1 MVPETWADFFSFLSA
16 LMTAHAS
23 MLRHS
28 ERISFED
35 FAVILIVW
43 FGVKS
48 ALASASSGHSGFH
61 FERFAS
67 LLMTIAFGD
76 AMITFYRNPIPGMG
90 VSFYHLVTDQG
101 TSLANQLNH
110 GVFSELTARL
120 NSVYYETEQPGLSI
134 AINALEVF
142 RYAITFLAILAAQ
155 AASFMVIAFGY
166 VAAAVSVMLGPVF
179 VPFFIVPKLE
189 WLFWGWLKSLLQYAS
204 IPWWHAYIF
213 VFGQLLIHFVDS
225 HPPPYDGATLR
236 AVLFLP
242 LLFLLIAFT
251 WGVLSNSVARELV
264 VCRPLWVSRPYP
276 VDRTSRGGKAQ
287 CASANLR
294 GCPRMSSPLPG
305 VTMLSKSALQWSA
318 IST

>member
-1 MVPETWADFFSFLSA
+1 MVPEAWNDFFSFLST

-23 MLRHS
+23 M
-28 ERISFED
+28 FEMLGMNLFRG

-48 ALASASSGHSGFH
+48 ALASASSGHTGFH

-76 AMITFYRNPIPGMG
+76 AMITFYTHPIPGIG
-90 VSFYHLVTDQG
+90 ISFYHLVTDQG
-101 TSLANQLNH
+101 TNLANQLNH

-134 AINALEVF
+134 AINVLEVL
-142 RYAITFLAILAAQ
+142 RYATTVLAILAAQ

-166 VAAAVSVMLGPVF
+166 IAAAVSVMLGPIF
-179 VPFFIVPKLE
+179 IPFFIVPKME
-189 WLFWGWLKSLLQYAS
+189 WLFWGWLKSLLQYAFY
-204 IPWWHAYIF
+204 PVVANAYIF

-225 HPPPYDGATLR
+225 HPPPYDGATL
-236 AVLFLP
+236 ALLFLP

-251 WGVLSNSVARELV
+251 WGVLLIPSLVNSLFAGRSGE
-264 VCRPLWVSRPYP
+264 
-276 VDRTSRGGKAQ
+276 
-287 CASANLR
+287 SAV
-294 GCPRMSSPLPG
+294 PG
-305 VTMLSKSALQWSA
+305 WQNP
-318 IST
+318 